1 MFILAGGQSKS
12 NLNFLFVIS
21 IFYDKTICTFVLL
34 IGICI
39 YHVGQTLLVKKFEVT
54 QNRSFDAMDDVISR
68 KKLSEFGNLALIE
81 DREDPRGKT
90 AIK

>member
-1 MFILAGGQSKS
+1 MIFHDSSVYYAF
-12 NLNFLFVIS
+12 FLFP
-21 IFYDKTICTFVLL
+21 
-34 IGICI
+34 GICI

>member
-1 MFILAGGQSKS
+1 M
-12 NLNFLFVIS
+12 
-21 IFYDKTICTFVLL
+21 
-34 IGICI
+34 
-39 YHVGQTLLVKKFEVT
+39 GQTLLVKKFEVT

>member
-1 MFILAGGQSKS
+1 MIVVFTMHF
-12 NLNFLFVIS
+12 FLF
-21 IFYDKTICTFVLL
+21 L
-34 IGICI
+34 GICI

-90 AIK
+90 AIKYEEISSVGN

>member
-1 MFILAGGQSKS
+1 M
-12 NLNFLFVIS
+12 
-21 IFYDKTICTFVLL
+21 
-34 IGICI
+34 
-39 YHVGQTLLVKKFEVT
+39 GQTLLVKKFEVT

-90 AIK
+90 AIKYEEISSVGN